1 MGSPINTSEGAAR
14 RQALAR
20 RDLEQLADRALD
32 IIYRFRLR
40 PSRGFEYVN
49 AAAERILGYTPEE
62 HYADPD
68 LGQKLVHPDDR
79 PVVEALLEAGP
90 TAPLVL
96 RWRRKDGK
104 LIWLEGRNTPV
115 YENGELVAIEGIARK
130 IDDPTRSP
138 GATIRVLNGVR
149 LDLMTQAVYVD
160 GNIVHLT
167 PTEFKLLALLTDS
180 PGEPLSRE
188 KIMRYLWQSE
198 HVGNQHTCETHVSSL
213 RQKIERIPRF
223 PERILTVRG
232 HGYMF
237 AADGHRDEG
246 IESRSST

>member
-1 MGSPINTSEGAAR
+1 MNTNDGVVRLQVPAR
-14 RQALAR
+14 T
-20 RDLEQLADRALD
+20 DFEQFADRALD
-32 IIYRFRLR
+32 IIYRYRLR
-40 PSRGFEYVN
+40 PNRGFEYVN

-130 IDDPTRSP
+130 IDDPTRGPS
-138 GATIRVLNGVR
+138 ATVRVLNGVR
-149 LDLMTQAVYVD
+149 LDLMAQAAYVD
-160 GNIVHLT
+160 GKVVHLT
-167 PTEFKLLALLTDS
+167 PSEFKLLAFLTAS
-180 PGEPLSRE
+180 PGEPRSRE
-188 KIMRYLWQSE
+188 KIMRHLWQSE
-198 HVGNQHTCETHVSSL
+198 HAGSTHTCETHISSL
-213 RQKIERIPRF
+213 RKKIDRAPRF

-237 AADGHRDEG
+237 AA
-246 IESRSST
+246 